1 RRHRAVGSDSRRAR
15 DPGRGQ
21 PDRRRPDGP
30 RPGAVPAGG
39 SSSGA
44 RTPPR
49 ARRCPA
55 RSLRRAPR
63 PREERGPD
71 PPRVRARR
79 LDGVGGLPA
88 VAGGAPGGE
97 EVVGDGETG
106 VLTKGDPMALGDAV
120 IGLLLD
126 AERRAVMSLRARQ
139 TAERLFDVRLMIERT
154 LAVYAAATARV
165 THPVP

>member
-1 RRHRAVGSDSRRAR
+1 VAVS
-15 DPGRGQ
+15 
-21 PDRRRPDGP
+21 
-30 RPGAVPAGG
+30 
-39 SSSGA
+39 
-44 RTPPR
+44 
-49 ARRCPA
+49 
-55 RSLRRAPR
+55 
-63 PREERGPD
+63 
-71 PPRVRARR
+71 
-79 LDGVGGLPA
+79 
-88 VAGGAPGGE
+88 APGCE
-97 EVVGDGETG
+97 EVVRDGETG